1 MGPKTDGEWLSQV
14 EILTHAPPSRRLW
27 MGPQFSF
34 KAYQPSSS
42 SSAAS
47 ANILKTP
54 SPPNTV
60 ISYSSSLNSS
70 NIPVGS
76 GGGIGRGELL
86 IPGLPGPATSTE
98 GTRGRSDTQGSR
110 QSGYSDE
117 ESAMMFP
124 TQENPLVDL
133 LEPTDLTLRTIHTS
147 PLTMPTYGSGGERES
162 SDPPNLDTGQ
172 CGILQLNYSYI
183 LSLLM
188 AACDLNLLQ
197 QTFQQMQSYM
207 S

>member
-34 KAYQPSSS
+34 KAYQSSS
-42 SSAAS
+42 SASAAS

-54 SPPNTV
+54 SPPHTV
-60 ISYSSSLNSS
+60 ISYASSLNSS
-70 NIPVGS
+70 NVPVRS
-76 GGGIGRGELL
+76 GGGTGRGEL
-86 IPGLPGPATSTE
+86 IPGLPGPGMSAE
-98 GTRGRSDTQGSR
+98 GTRGRTDTQGSQ

-117 ESAMMFP
+117 ESAMMSP

-147 PLTMPTYGSGGERES
+147 PLSMPTYGSGGERES
-162 SDPPNLDTGQ
+162 SDPPSLETGQ
-172 CGILQLNYSYI
+172 CNYS
-183 LSLLM
+183 LSFSHPLSVSM
-188 AACDLNLLQ
+188 VN
-197 QTFQQMQSYM
+197 QSGL
-207 S
+207 

>member
-42 SSAAS
+42 GSATS

-76 GGGIGRGELL
+76 GGGIARGELL

-98 GTRGRSDTQGSR
+98 GTRGRSDTQGSQ

-133 LEPTDLTLRTIHTS
+133 LEPTDLALRTIHTS
-147 PLTMPTYGSGGERES
+147 PLTMPTYGSGGEREL

-172 CGILQLNYSYI
+172 CGILQLNYSSI

-197 QTFQQMQSYM
+197 QTFQQTQSYM